1 MVKTAICTIV
11 ASLCLVV
18 VQTTEASSRLIH
30 SYSTSY
36 CLHGTMADGSYTRRR
51 SVASNF
57 MPFGTKIRL
66 VGRSFYG
73 MRRFIVR
80 DTGSALFDGHLDL
93 WHTSC
98 SNSITWGRRS
108 ITFHFG
114 WQRRP

>member
-11 ASLCLVV
+11 ASLCLVAHA
-18 VQTTEASSRLIH
+18 QAKSRLIH
-30 SYSTSY
+30 SYATSY

-98 SNSITWGRRS
+98 SNSINWGHRS
-108 ITFHFG
+108 IVFHFG
-114 WQRRP
+114 WGRR